1 MNEKQR
7 ILVVDDDKDLRE
19 SVASYL
25 GARGYEVVTASS
37 GTEAVARIDERVPDL
52 LVLDVMMDYDA
63 EGLNLAYKLNN
74 DERTRKLPIV
84 ILSGFLKELDK
95 KYEKFEFIQ
104 GRDWPAAKMFEKPVK
119 LSELAESI
127 ANLLKEK
134 KALEQVML
142 DSGAE

>member
-63 EGLNLAYKLNN
+63 EGLNLAYKLQN

-134 KALEQVML
+134 KSFEQMMLE
-142 DSGAE
+142 SGA